1 MIRRRVE
8 GNRGSAKTRSI
19 LTILILRALRWPK
32 SRWALWRSS
41 RSRLTETV
49 LETLE
54 TQVLPLFAM
63 SVPHVQ
69 NRTRYTLPNGSML
82 IPIGLDDIYRGTS
95 AQFAGG
101 YLNEGIEIGTLAE
114 VESLI
119 STLRQNS
126 RPLQSAHHRYQSGRA
141 GALAERE
148 GRAHP
153 TFAAKAPRQS

>member
-1 MIRRRVE
+1 MVEPPATVGRACISIGPAYLPLLDDSPERQPPVVLVE

-69 NRTRYTLPNGSML
+69 NRTRYTCLTDPCSS
-82 IPIGLDDIYRGTS
+82 PS
-95 AQFAGG
+95 AS
-101 YLNEGIEIGTLAE
+101 T
-114 VESLI
+114 I
-119 STLRQNS
+119 ST
-126 RPLQSAHHRYQSGRA
+126 A
-141 GALAERE
+141 
-148 GRAHP
+148 
-153 TFAAKAPRQS
+153 APRRSSPVAT